1 MPLLPNLGK
10 IFLVLGAIFLLLGGL
25 FYLGTRLNIPL
36 GKLPGDIVIQ
46 GKNLTCIIPLATSI
60 VLSIMLSILL
70 TLFSRFVGR
79 K

>member
-1 MPLLPNLGK
+1 MVPSLGRIFLIIGV
-10 IFLVLGAIFLLLGGL
+10 IFLVMAAIFFLA
-25 FYLGTRLNIPL
+25 TRLNIPL
-36 GKLPGDIVIQ
+36 GKLPGDLVIQ

-60 VLSIMLSILL
+60 VLSIVLSILL

>member
-1 MPLLPNLGK
+1 MLPTLGR
-10 IFLVLGAIFLLLGGL
+10 IFLIIGVIFLIVGGL
-25 FYLGTRLNIPL
+25 FYLASRLNIPL

-60 VLSIMLSILL
+60 ILSIVLSLLL

>member
-1 MPLLPNLGK
+1 MLPSLGR
-10 IFLVLGAIFLLLGGL
+10 IFLIIGVIFLLVGGL
-25 FYLGTRLNIPL
+25 FYLASRFNIPL

-60 VLSIMLSILL
+60 LLSILLTLIL